1 MKRCPQKKNRFPQ
14 KNWISLLNSA
24 GIHLKTA
31 SVPAYNNLYHYA
43 GNNPVRYIDPD
54 GRETGDDYDIIED
67 TAKGFKLAYDV
78 WENTTPEN
86 FPNASTKA
94 FENHVNEEPLFLAFA
109 AGAGALVGGGYALY
123 NSVSWIN
130 DLVSI
135 FEYEYRI
142 TNNYLLENGI
152 DVFNKT
158 LTFKNHK
165 SNITQSYNFTG
176 SSISSEN
183 IKLKTLSIM
192 SIPINDDTT
201 FSLKLSC
208 CLNFYFSNCKEK
220 TRFDIYKATLCI
232 TIKN

>member
-1 MKRCPQKKNRFPQ
+1 MKSCPQKKYKFPQ

-24 GIHLKTA
+24 GIRQKN
-31 SVPAYNNLYHYA
+31 SVNPTYNNLYHYA
-43 GNNPVRYIDPD
+43 GNNPIKYTDPD
-54 GRETGDDYDIIED
+54 GRDHGDYDIIDD
-67 TAKGFKLAYDV
+67 TVKGFTLAYDV
-78 WENTTPEN
+78 YIKTTLDN
-86 FPNASTKA
+86 FPNIYTKN
-94 FENHVNEEPLFLAFA
+94 FENFVNEKPLFWTYA
-109 AGAGALVGGGYALY
+109 AGAGSLAGGGYALY

-176 SSISSEN
+176 SFISSEN
-183 IKLKTLSIM
+183 IKLKTLSAM

-201 FSLKLSC
+201 FSLKFSC
-208 CLNFYFSNCKEK
+208 CLNFYYSDCKEK
-220 TRFDIYKATLCI
+220 TRFDFYKATLCI

>member
-24 GIHLKTA
+24 GIRQKTA

-142 TNNYLLENGI
+142 TNNYLEDIGI
-152 DVFNKT
+152 YLWEQKIKFEDY
-158 LTFKNHK
+158 K
-165 SNITQSYNFTG
+165 SQITQSYIFKG
-176 SSISSEN
+176 SSVSSEN
-183 IKLKTLSIM
+183 IKLNTLSIT
-192 SIPINDDTT
+192 SIPINDYTT
-201 FSLKLSC
+201 FSLKINC
-208 CLNFYFSNCKEK
+208 CLNFYYSDCKEK
-220 TRFDIYKATLCI
+220 TKFDFYKATFSI